1 MIWLRRIIALLLAST
16 FIILSVFMLVIFRVN
31 DTLGNPDFYTDQL
44 RQADTYSF
52 IYDEALPAAL
62 EEAGI
67 GGDTPEARASISRIK
82 PHIITMTRQTLP
94 PEWLQAQVE
103 QTINAVVPYVWGDTE
118 DFNISIPL
126 KDRVEAVAQA
136 AKETLHKEDV
146 FPIPYDQ
153 AIDLI
158 LDEITS
164 NVEELPPPFTLT
176 RDELASILR
185 TVLPAEWVLMQ
196 IESAIDEVVPYLT
209 KDEEQFT
216 IQIDISARLDALEV
230 VMADILKRP
239 ETYDYLF
246 EDIMAPA
253 IKQNTQEITQLPI
266 GVALT
271 DDEVLSAVK
280 EVLPLEWYQARVTD
294 IVGQIFSYLRGTQ
307 ETLEVVI
314 PLADRKPVVARVLG
328 ELTDR
333 KLESLVDSLPVCT
346 ATQLTDLLSNPP
358 LSGLPECRPLDIS
371 YQELKELSGIDISIV
386 IAPFVDILLPDQWVL
401 SDADLR
407 QALGI
412 EGDEDFLS
420 EARQL
425 VQEGLTFTDEDLRAK
440 LGADYET
447 MEDIRQQIADGLIF
461 TEGELRDWLREL
473 GGGNADEQLQTF
485 DSVRSWLGTAR
496 QWRLAAWLIPV
507 LMLLAIGALGGRG
520 WRSKLIWAAAVLAL
534 MAIIAYIVFGPLFS
548 AMVQPRID
556 DALMQAVGQA
566 EGFQALVAG
575 KGITIAQS
583 AIDSF
588 IGGIKGQALGV
599 LVASVVLIGL
609 GSFWHIWA
617 RIWTRIRRA

>member
-1 MIWLRRIIALLLAST
+1 MIWLRRIIALLLALT
-16 FIILSVFMLVIFRVN
+16 FIILTAFMLVIFRVN

-44 RQADTYSF
+44 RQTDIYNF
-52 IYDEALPAAL
+52 ICDEALPAAL

-67 GGDTPEARASISRIK
+67 GGDTPEARANISRIK

-146 FPIPYDQ
+146 FPILYDQ
-153 AIDLI
+153 VIDLI

-176 RDELASILR
+176 RDEPASILR

-216 IQIDISARLDALEV
+216 IQIDISERLDALEV

-239 ETYDYLF
+239 EAYDYLF

-346 ATQLTDLLSNPP
+346 ATQLTDLLSNPA

-425 VQEGLTFTDEDLRAK
+425 VQEGLAFTDEDLRAK

-461 TEGELRDWLREL
+461 TEGELRDWLREP
-473 GGGNADEQLQTF
+473 GSGNADEQLQTF

-507 LMLLAIGALGGRG
+507 LMLLAVGALGGRG

-548 AMVQPRID
+548 AMVQPRLD